1 MMIQVNTGLIH
12 RSVIYVVMGTL
23 LVKTGFKTQKVFLK
37 NHNVL
42 GRHSSSDVFLGK
54 QTVIPLF
61 WLELRWLCGQW
72 CWRVLNQVDQTM
84 GSGKMIQND
93 WRVFKSTVRLER
105 LISLEIIDDSAPE
118 ILIEDVINKC
128 KFRLCDFPILQ
139 EVNGQVFYEGKRL
152 IHEEHFYFHQ
162 RLYQL
167 WLADENIATENQ
179 IFDLCAPHC
188 HLDIDLEHLE
198 ATFTLDKQSLKIVG
212 ECARILW
219 VYASAKK
226 DGNGWLSTEE
236 AFIDWV
242 AVGGNEQSDLER
254 LSWERSRLRR
264 LLSEQKAENAVK
276 LFIRKKNGYQ
286 WLHSL
291 VIPAENINII

>member
-12 RSVIYVVMGTL
+12 RSVIYVLMGIL

-37 NHNVL
+37 NHNIL

-54 QTVIPLF
+54 QTTIPLF
-61 WLELRWLCGQW
+61 WLELRWLLGQW
-72 CWRVLNQVDQTM
+72 CWRVLNQVDQTI
-84 GSGKMIQND
+84 GSGKKIQND
-93 WRVFKSTVRLER
+93 WRVFKSTVRFDR
-105 LISLEIIDDSAPE
+105 LITLEIIDDSAPE
-118 ILIEDVINKC
+118 ILVEDVINKS
-128 KFRLCDFPILQ
+128 KFRLCDFPVLQ
-139 EVNGQVFYEGKRL
+139 EVNGLVFYEGKLL
-152 IHEEHFYFHQ
+152 IHEEHFYFHH

-167 WLADENIATENQ
+167 WLVDENIVTENQ

-198 ATFTLDKQSLKIVG
+198 ATFTLDKQSLVITG

-236 AFIDWV
+236 TFIDWV
-242 AVGGNEQSDLER
+242 AIGGNAQSDLER

-264 LLSEQKAENAVK
+264 MLSEQKAENAAK

-291 VIPAENINII
+291 VIPAKNINIL